1 MNEEVWG
8 MNKRLKNITMIAL
21 SISTILCGCTTAK
34 DADNHVTQEQTINY
48 TYNHD
53 LYEKSVSNSAAFT
66 DNGFIFLTNGILYFY
81 DMTDNEAVPMCPD
94 MTCSHKDSKCKAFAA
109 DKMDYDPYDLNGVSV
124 NCLGNMVWY
133 KDNHIYMIKRDESG
147 DYLMEYD
154 ENFNNESKVACLAS
168 DGKMVGI
175 ASANTSTVAAMHE
188 NYLYYYSVQPTNA
201 QNLVEDDYNTK
212 VSCNRIAINGNSKV
226 EELGSFIF
234 PIDYELFNMACC
246 KVCVGDKCV
255 YYIAGGDTRYGSKNT
270 PVQYRIYRYDI
281 YNGKFEEKL
290 NINTDNATDIL
301 GSQTGIISKVTYIT
315 ADDNDS
321 LYIVTDNKRIIK
333 VSVDGK
339 TEEIYNNPEALE
351 ISSLR
356 YINGDIYFYEAL
368 HNEGNIKAVN
378 ADKQVVWTCSFAGDG
393 SSDGTFSGIEI
404 KGIDNNNIYVGMQ
417 RNNAKGWKN
426 NNIEIFDNKVEPY
439 VNTYSVYAIDLSD
452 KDMQGSTAKKIYQ
465 WSK

>member
-1 MNEEVWG
+1 MY
-8 MNKRLKNITMIAL
+8 MRSLFRKTKSFTMIAL

-154 ENFNNESKVACLAS
+154 EKFNNESKVACLAS
-168 DGKMVGI
+168 DGKIVGI

-201 QNLVEDDYNTK
+201 QNLVEDHF
-212 VSCNRIAINGNSKV
+212 CEFRH
-226 EELGSFIF
+226 
-234 PIDYELFNMACC
+234 
-246 KVCVGDKCV
+246 
-255 YYIAGGDTRYGSKNT
+255 R
-270 PVQYRIYRYDI
+270 
-281 YNGKFEEKL
+281 
-290 NINTDNATDIL
+290 
-301 GSQTGIISKVTYIT
+301 
-315 ADDNDS
+315 
-321 LYIVTDNKRIIK
+321 
-333 VSVDGK
+333 
-339 TEEIYNNPEALE
+339 
-351 ISSLR
+351 
-356 YINGDIYFYEAL
+356 
-368 HNEGNIKAVN
+368 
-378 ADKQVVWTCSFAGDG
+378 
-393 SSDGTFSGIEI
+393 
-404 KGIDNNNIYVGMQ
+404 
-417 RNNAKGWKN
+417 
-426 NNIEIFDNKVEPY
+426 
-439 VNTYSVYAIDLSD
+439 
-452 KDMQGSTAKKIYQ
+452 
-465 WSK
+465 